1 MILII
6 NLYGVPNQWKGRISS
21 MKYNENNLLEVFVVS
36 DFTGETIESV
46 TKAAIRQFTNA
57 PVKITRYR
65 YINNE
70 TRGRTVLEEAKN
82 LNAIITCTL
91 VDHDVRT
98 WFINK
103 GKVMGITIIDVLG
116 PILDMFSEKLEMV
129 PLEKPGLAHQMD
141 EAYFKRVKAVEFSI
155 TCDDGSNTHLL
166 PEAEIVVLGVS
177 RTCKTPLSM
186 YLAHKGIMTANI
198 PIVPELDPP
207 KELFSIDHEKV
218 VGLTIKP
225 QKLQQVRKERLQMIG
240 LDPET
245 SSYARIEH
253 VETEIQYARDLMRQI
268 GCRVFD
274 VTDKAIEET
283 AQEVISYLKL

>member
-1 MILII
+1 M
-6 NLYGVPNQWKGRISS
+6 VDF
-21 MKYNENNLLEVFVVS
+21 MTYNENERLQVFVVS

-57 PVKITRYR
+57 PVQLTRYR

-70 TRGRTVLEEAKN
+70 TRARTVLEEAKAA
-82 LNAIITCTL
+82 NAVITCTL
-91 VDHDVRT
+91 VDHEVRT

-103 GKVMGITIIDVLG
+103 AKVMDITIIDVLG
-116 PILDMFSEKLEMV
+116 PILDMFSSKLEMI

-155 TCDDGSNTHLL
+155 ACDDGSNSHLL
-166 PEAEIVVLGVS
+166 HEAELVILGVS

-186 YLAHKGIMTANI
+186 YLAHKGILTANI
-198 PIVPELDPP
+198 PLVPELEPP
-207 KELFSIDHEKV
+207 KELFSINHDRI

-225 QKLQQVRKERLQMIG
+225 EKLQQVRKERLQMIG
-240 LDPET
+240 LNPES
-245 SSYARIEH
+245 SSYARLEQ
-253 VETEIQYARDLMRQI
+253 VEKELNYARDIMKRV

-283 AQEVISYLKL
+283 AQEVITYLKL

>member
-1 MILII
+1 
-6 NLYGVPNQWKGRISS
+6 
-21 MKYNENNLLEVFVVS
+21 MKYDVENQLEVFVVS

-70 TRGRTVLEEAKN
+70 TRARTVLEEAKA
-82 LNAIITCTL
+82 LDAVITCTL
-91 VDHDVRT
+91 VDREVRN
-98 WFINK
+98 WFIEK
-103 GKVMGITIIDVLG
+103 GKVLDIPIIDVLG
-116 PILDMFSEKLEMV
+116 PIMNMFSEKLEMI

-155 TCDDGSNTHLL
+155 ACDDGSNTHLL
-166 PEAEIVVLGVS
+166 PEAELVILGVS

-186 YLAHKGIMTANI
+186 YLAHKGILTANI

-207 KELFSIDHEKV
+207 KELFSVDQDKV

-240 LDPET
+240 LNPET
-245 SSYARIEH
+245 SSYAKFEQ
-253 VETEIQYARDLMRQI
+253 VESELNHARDLMKKV
-268 GCRVFD
+268 GCKIFD

-283 AQEVISYLKL
+283 AQEVISYMKF